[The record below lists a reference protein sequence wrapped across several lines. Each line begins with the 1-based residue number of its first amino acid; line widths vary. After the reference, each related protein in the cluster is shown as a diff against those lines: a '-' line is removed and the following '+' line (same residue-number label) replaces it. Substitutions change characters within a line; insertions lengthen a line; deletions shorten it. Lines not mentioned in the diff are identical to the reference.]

1 MEKTEPESGRNLI
14 PFETIVA
21 AVSGDEDAIRAV
33 VSHYDRYITTLSIR
47 EQFDSDGICRKYVD
61 EDMKRWLTAKLMQ
74 GILLFHMD
82 RGN

>member
-1 MEKTEPESGRNLI
+1 MEKAASENGQNLL

-21 AVSGDEDAIRAV
+21 AVSGDEDGIRAV

-47 EQFDSDGICRKYVD
+47 EQIDPDGIRKKYVD

-74 GILLFHMD
+74 GILLFRMD
-82 RGN
+82 RG

>member
-1 MEKTEPESGRNLI
+1 MGKEAPENGQNLL

-33 VSHYDRYITTLSIR
+33 VNHYDRYITTFSIR
-47 EQFDSDGICRKYVD
+47 EQLDSDGIRRKYVD
-61 EDMKRWLTAKLMQ
+61 EDLKCWLTAKLMQ
-74 GILLFHMD
+74 KILLFRMD